1 MPRSVNEF
9 GLISKYFTPLT
20 NACAGALGLT
30 DDAALVSHEP
40 GYEIVVTCDALVCG
54 VHFRSED
61 EPEDVAARA
70 LRVNLSDLAAMGSRP
85 VSYLLALAAP
95 ADITET
101 WLERFVA
108 QLALDQ
114 KTYQLNL
121 IGGDTVMTPG
131 PLTLSI
137 TALGRIPKGQA
148 LTRAGAKAG
157 DRIFVSGNIGDASL
171 GLKLLRGELES
182 LTKTQATGLKTR
194 FLRPEPRIALGQ
206 ALIGIAHAVTDVSD
220 GLVADLGHICALAR
234 VGAQLNVSSIPLSTG
249 ARAAL
254 DMAPDLLPNFLSFGD
269 DYELVFTAPAA
280 ARDALARIAS
290 SIGVMITE
298 IGEVV
303 DTPGVVVLDT
313 DGSEIRIQ
321 KAGYQHF

>member
-20 NACAGALGLT
+20 NDCAGALGLT

-70 LRVNLSDLAAMGSRP
+70 LRVNLSDLAAMGS
-85 VSYLLALAAP
+85 YLLALAAP
-95 ADITET
+95 AGITET

-171 GLKLLRGELES
+171 GLRLLRGELES
-182 LTKTQATGLKTR
+182 LTKTQETGLKTR

-290 SIGVMITE
+290 STGVMITE

-313 DGSEIRIQ
+313 HGSEIRIQ

>member
-9 GLISKYFTPLT
+9 GLISKYFAPLT
-20 NACAGALGLT
+20 NACAGALGLA

-95 ADITET
+95 AGITET

-171 GLKLLRGELES
+171 GLRLLRGELES

-280 ARDALARIAS
+280 ARDALSRIAS
-290 SIGVMITE
+290 STGVMITE